1 VTAFLASSVVGLFQ
15 PTLNKVVVLAVLMP
29 IVASMGGIA
38 GSQVVTLMVRG
49 LALGRVQDSNARWLL
64 AKEVGVA
71 LLNGACWAVIVALGT
86 MTFFADWQV
95 GVIIGAALVINLL
108 AAALAG
114 FAVPLAL
121 TKMRIDPALAGTVV
135 LTTVTDCVGFAAFLG
150 LGTIFLT

>member
-1 VTAFLASSVVGLFQ
+1 
-15 PTLNKVVVLAVLMP
+15 
-29 IVASMGGIA
+29 
-38 GSQVVTLMVRG
+38 
-49 LALGRVQDSNARWLL
+49 L

-71 LLNGACWAVIVALGT
+71 LLNGGAWAVVVAIAT
-86 MTFFADWQV
+86 MTFFADWKV
-95 GVIIGAALVINLL
+95 GAIIGAALIINLL

-121 TKMRIDPALAGTVV
+121 TKLRIDPALAGTVI